1 MRLLRPLMPFVTRV
15 PGLSLFRRL
24 RHGMTLGVRTI
35 AIDSEARVLLV
46 RHTYTPGWH
55 FPGGGVDVGE
65 TTSDAARRELREEA
79 NTIAIGPLLLHGVF
93 LNTHGA
99 RRDHV
104 VCYRVPCFE
113 IGPPPRP
120 SLEIADVA
128 WFSLQALPADVSP
141 ATARRLREV
150 TAEAPPDALW

>member
-1 MRLLRPLMPFVTRV
+1 MRLLRPFVPYLTRV

-35 AIDSEARVLLV
+35 VIDGENCVLLV

-65 TTSDAARRELREEA
+65 TTDDAARRELREEA
-79 NTIAIGPLLLHGVF
+79 NTTAVGPLRLHGVF

-104 VCYRVPCFE
+104 VCYRVPRFE
-113 IGPPPRP
+113 AGPAPRP
-120 SLEIADVA
+120 SLEIAEVA
-128 WFSLQALPADVSP
+128 WFSLQALPADLSP
-141 ATARRLREV
+141 ATARRLREI
-150 TAEAPPDALW
+150 TTEAPPDAFW